1 VTGNGASHSSGPD
14 GGSVAEQ
21 LADAASEVSKATS
34 PAGIEPP
41 KLPRQ
46 IGRGFKLEDRIL
58 FCRQLS
64 TFVRSG
70 IPLLHAM
77 GIILRQ
83 TTRPVLREAYTTV
96 IAALQRGES
105 LSATMESRPKV
116 FPRLMADLVQAS
128 ERTGRL
134 DIVLSELAVHYER
147 DLAIRRRIRQSL
159 TYPALVMGLSI
170 FVVIILV
177 VFVMP
182 AFVKLFSEFE
192 QELPLT
198 ARMLLS
204 TSKFLS
210 AYWYWVIIGFGL
222 IISAMVLGV
231 RHEKGRRSMHKV
243 VLRLPIAKGIVNLSI
258 IARWAR
264 TLGSMVR
271 AGVPMISA
279 LSVAQEV
286 SANRVYQ
293 EKLAEVTEK
302 VAMGR
307 GLSVPLAA
315 TGLFPDMVV
324 QMVNVGEETG
334 RLDEHLDHVAS
345 YYEDELNYKIEQAMS
360 YLEPLVLIMVGGGV
374 GFVAVSLVSTMYSLA
389 GGLD

>member
-1 VTGNGASHSSGPD
+1 MTGNGASHSSGPD
-14 GGSVAEQ
+14 GGSVAER
-21 LADAASEVSKATS
+21 LSDAASEVTKGTTPSGT
-34 PAGIEPP
+34 EPP

-46 IGRGFKLEDRIL
+46 IGRGYKLEDRIL

-83 TTRPVLREAYTTV
+83 TKRPVLREAYSSI

-105 LSATMESRPKV
+105 LSETMESRPKV
-116 FPRLMADLVQAS
+116 FPRLMVDLVHAS

-134 DIVLSELAVHYER
+134 DIVLAELAIHYER

-198 ARMLLS
+198 ARMLLA

-231 RHEKGRRSMHKV
+231 RHERGRRSMHKI

-258 IARWAR
+258 TARWAR

-293 EKLAEVTEK
+293 DKLAEVTEK